1 MVVFGTLQA
10 EKKDYGRNNFIEVA
24 RKKAITDE
32 GETEFISVSKGYYLP
47 DGTERFKK
55 SIPIPD
61 DPEMRSFVGD
71 LIKNL

>member
-1 MVVFGTLQA
+1 MVEFETIKA

-24 RKKAITDE
+24 RKKAVTED
-32 GETEFISVSKGYYLP
+32 GESQFISVSKGYYLP

-61 DPEMRSFVGD
+61 EPEMREFVAD